1 MHGKFSNAEYSTF
14 YILPKNSTSM
24 IDIPGSGNATYILPR
39 IHLNI
44 SIIFCFIFKSLQHLV
59 SAVYTETSFQIYFI
73 LLLNVIIVIAFWK
86 LYNTKE
92 DCSLVL

>member
-1 MHGKFSNAEYSTF
+1 
-14 YILPKNSTSM
+14 M

-39 IHLNI
+39 IHINI
-44 SIIFCFIFKSLQHLV
+44 SIIFCFISKSLQDLV
-59 SAVYTETSFQIYFI
+59 SAVYETYFQIYFI
-73 LLLNVIIVIAFWK
+73 LLLKAIIVIAFWK